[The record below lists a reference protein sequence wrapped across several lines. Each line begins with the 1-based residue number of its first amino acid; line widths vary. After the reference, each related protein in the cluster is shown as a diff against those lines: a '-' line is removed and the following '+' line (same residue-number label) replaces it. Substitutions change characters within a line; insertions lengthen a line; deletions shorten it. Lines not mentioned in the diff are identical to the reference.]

1 MGCSVVPP
9 ISSPI
14 DPEVGP
20 KIFGSRNMA
29 LTVVRRCGMNDLT
42 AFQRDMLFVVSGLG
56 APKGVEVKAE
66 LDAYYESEIH
76 HGRLYPNLEELV
88 EKGLIS
94 KGQKDNRTNEYTLTE
109 QGAKA
114 IETRREWEDHYREI

>member
-1 MGCSVVPP
+1 
-9 ISSPI
+9 
-14 DPEVGP
+14 
-20 KIFGSRNMA
+20 
-29 LTVVRRCGMNDLT
+29 MNDLT

-56 APKGVEVKAE
+56 APKGVEVKEE

-109 QGAKA
+109 LGVQA
-114 IETRREWEDHYREI
+114 IETRREWEDHYRKT

>member
-1 MGCSVVPP
+1 
-9 ISSPI
+9 
-14 DPEVGP
+14 
-20 KIFGSRNMA
+20 
-29 LTVVRRCGMNDLT
+29 MNDLT

-76 HGRLYPNLEELV
+76 QGRLYPNLEELV